1 MMVTKKLIQTLTVVL
16 FAALS
21 SSANAGG
28 DVEAGRAAYQ
38 MRCAACHS
46 VNFNG
51 IGPSHRGVFDR
62 QAGQASGFQGYSKA
76 LKRSN
81 LVWTESNLDRWL
93 TDPEK
98 LVPGQAMGINV
109 PEAIVRADLIAYLK
123 SIPATK

>member
-1 MMVTKKLIQTLTVVL
+1 MIVSKELIRMLTAVVI
-16 FAALS
+16 AVLS
-21 SSANAGG
+21 STANAGG
-28 DVEAGRAAYQ
+28 DVDAGRAAYQ

-46 VNFNG
+46 VDFNG
-51 IGPSHRGVFDR
+51 AGPSHRGVFDR
-62 QAGQASGFQGYSKA
+62 QSGQASGFLGYSKA
-76 LKRSN
+76 LKTSG

-123 SIPATK
+123 SLPATK